1 MCSVIIQ
8 TLTMRHDYELPPDW
22 DALSDTEKSKWMT
35 RERCRRQAKQQG
47 TPSMK
52 ALAAKQKRFDRR
64 LAANGYEPVKQ
75 KR

>member
-1 MCSVIIQ
+1 MCGVIIQ
-8 TLTMRHDYELPPDW
+8 TPIMRHDYELPPDW
-22 DALSDTEKSKWMT
+22 DALKWMT

-52 ALAAKQKRFDRR
+52 ALAAKQERFDRR